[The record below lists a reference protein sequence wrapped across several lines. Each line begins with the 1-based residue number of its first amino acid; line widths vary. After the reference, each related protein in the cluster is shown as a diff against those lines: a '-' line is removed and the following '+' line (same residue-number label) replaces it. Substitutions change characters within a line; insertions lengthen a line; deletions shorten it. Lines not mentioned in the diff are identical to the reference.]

1 LEILK
6 NINLEGKEFLIEIRT
21 FAEINQFNFD
31 QTTKN
36 INEFLRNSYR
46 EFAASSSIIDYEVVD
61 GRICT
66 GCGNHCEQQGECI

>member
-1 LEILK
+1 MTPNEKIVV
-6 NINLEGKEFLIEIRT
+6 T
-21 FAEINQFNFD
+21 FEVAGNNAY

-46 EFAASSSIIDYEVVD
+46 EFAASSSIIDYEVID

-66 GCGNHCEQQGECI
+66 GCGNNHLNERKPL

>member
-1 LEILK
+1 MT
-6 NINLEGKEFLIEIRT
+6 NIEKIVVT
-21 FAEINQFNFD
+21 FEVAGNNEY

-61 GRICT
+61 GRICI
-66 GCGNHCEQQGECI
+66 GCGNHCKQ

>member
-1 LEILK
+1 MTPNEKIVV
-6 NINLEGKEFLIEIRT
+6 T
-21 FAEINQFNFD
+21 FEVAGNNEY

-61 GRICT
+61 GRICP
-66 GCGNHCEQQGECI
+66 GCGNHCKQ

>member
-1 LEILK
+1 MT
-6 NINLEGKEFLIEIRT
+6 NIEQIVVT
-21 FAEINQFNFD
+21 FEVAGNNEY

-61 GRICT
+61 GCICT
-66 GCGNHCEQQGECI
+66 GCGNHCKQQGECI

>member
-1 LEILK
+1 MTLNEKIVV
-6 NINLEGKEFLIEIRT
+6 T
-21 FAEINQFNFD
+21 FEVAGNNEYQK
-31 QTTKN
+31 TKN

-66 GCGNHCEQQGECI
+66 GCGNHCKQQGECI